1 MPQRLL
7 NKLMPDPEELRKHKC
22 LRCFGS
28 LIHRPYLWMLNRR
41 TVAMAFAIGL
51 FIAFVPLPGQMVMAA
66 AGAVWFHGNL
76 PVSVGLVWLT
86 NPVTMPPIFYA
97 TYKLGTWVLQ
107 LPETPFHFEPD
118 PAWFIDGFTTIMPPF
133 LLGCFI
139 CAVVF
144 STLGYLFIRIVWRW
158 RIINRWRTRVTP
170 RSS

>member
-1 MPQRLL
+1 MP
-7 NKLMPDPEELRKHKC
+7 NPEALREHKS

-28 LIHRPYLWMLNRR
+28 LIHRPYLWMFNRR

-97 TYKLGTWVLQ
+97 TYKLGAWILQ
-107 LPETPFHFEPD
+107 IPATPFHFEAD
-118 PAWFIDGFTTIMPPF
+118 ISWFIDGFATILPPF
-133 LLGCFI
+133 LLGCLV
-139 CAVVF
+139 CGVAF
-144 STLGYLFIRIVWRW
+144 SVLGYLFIRIVWRW
-158 RIINRWRTRVTP
+158 RIVNRWRARVTTVHRP
-170 RSS
+170 